1 MSNAP
6 QSRRRLLLGLGLVVL
21 VVGAIVVY
29 TWLAAQ
35 PAEPASISGVVTA
48 RDALPTAARLAQDWQ
63 SDAVLVA
70 VAGEWMEVDAQQCGR
85 SINWTFQFF
94 SPSARQVAIIDVYDG
109 VATAVGKSHTS
120 PAPAVSDEAWL
131 IDSEQACV
139 TWLDNGGRRML
150 ARHSDA
156 SLVMSLYVPDEGAHP
171 NWQVA
176 GIVVGTQNAIVLM
189 IDASEGTVMSQ

>member
-1 MSNAP
+1 MSSAP

-35 PAEPASISGVVTA
+35 PAEPVSISGIVTA
-48 RDALPTAARLAQDWQ
+48 RDALPTASRLAKDWQ

-70 VAGEWMEVDAQQCGR
+70 VAGEWTDVDTQQCGR
-85 SINWTFQFF
+85 SIDWTFQFF

-131 IDSEQACV
+131 IDSQQACV

-150 ARHSDA
+150 ARHPDA
-156 SLVMSLYVPDEGAHP
+156 SLVMSLYAPDEGAHP
-171 NWQVA
+171 TWQVA